1 VDIKTVLA
9 FKGNSVFSVRP
20 DSRLSEAVKLL
31 HEKGIG
37 AVFVMEDQEG
47 KILGVLSER
56 DVIRVIAEQGMEAL
70 QDVVANAMT
79 RAVVACTSDTS
90 VDSVIEGMGKF
101 KVRHLPVFEGDQ
113 LVGMVSAR
121 DLMHYRI
128 KELKSGEEP
137 RFGHWFSKGKV
148 FPLGE

>member
-1 VDIKTVLA
+1 MDIKKVLA
-9 FKGNSVFSVRP
+9 FKGSSVFFVRP
-20 DSRLSEAVKLL
+20 DSLLSEAVKLL

-37 AVFVMEDQEG
+37 AVLVKEDEEG

-56 DVIRVIAEQGMEAL
+56 DVIRVIAEQGIEAL
-70 QDVVANAMT
+70 QDAVANAMT

-90 VDSVIEGMGKF
+90 VDSVIEGMSKY

-137 RFGHWFSKGKV
+137 RFDPWFTKGKV
-148 FPLGE
+148 YPLGG